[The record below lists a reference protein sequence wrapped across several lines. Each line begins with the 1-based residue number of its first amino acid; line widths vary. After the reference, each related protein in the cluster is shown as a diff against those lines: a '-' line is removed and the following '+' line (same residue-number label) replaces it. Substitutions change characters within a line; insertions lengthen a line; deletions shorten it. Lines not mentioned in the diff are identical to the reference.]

1 MFYFCCE
8 AHHHSFVIQVLD
20 YSYKKIIQ
28 SESELHPVLFSE
40 APWNKKDRREQVGRK
55 MMDIDLDIH
64 HFFKGTSSLFSLV
77 VSPNQ

>member
-1 MFYFCCE
+1 MKHTNTYI
-8 AHHHSFVIQVLD
+8 VIQVLD

-55 MMDIDLDIH
+55 MMDIDLGIH
-64 HFFKGTSSLFSLV
+64 HFLLRDQLI
-77 VSPNQ
+77 VSPN